1 MIRISVFFVLFQE
14 ENLSATEK
22 FLNNLLARCFING
35 FIEDFQILQKYLLD
49 NPNQCNY
56 QHSLTLLT
64 PLMCFSMW
72 SIQDGIQQ
80 LLASDNVLMNLR
92 CVKNY
97 SAIDLARKYATN
109 EVIDLLESS
118 IV

>member
-1 MIRISVFFVLFQE
+1 
-14 ENLSATEK
+14 
-22 FLNNLLARCFING
+22 
-35 FIEDFQILQKYLLD
+35 
-49 NPNQCNY
+49 
-56 QHSLTLLT
+56 
-64 PLMCFSMW
+64 MCFSMW